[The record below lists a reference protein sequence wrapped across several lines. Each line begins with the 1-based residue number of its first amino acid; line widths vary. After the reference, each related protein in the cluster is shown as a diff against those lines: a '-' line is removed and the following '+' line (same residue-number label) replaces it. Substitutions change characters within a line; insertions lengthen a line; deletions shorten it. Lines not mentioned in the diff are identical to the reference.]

1 MKFEGAELLI
11 IFSSLIILMVLI
23 MMVLIYVGFLRKK
36 SEMILQ
42 EQEKELKFAQE
53 LALSQI
59 EMREQTLRYVGQ
71 ELHDDIGQ
79 KLSVAKLLNNKLSS
93 QLQLSE
99 REFLKEINDLLG
111 ECISD
116 IRNLSK
122 TFISHHI
129 EHIGLIE
136 SIEREVRRIKKL
148 DFITVNYI
156 HNVKE
161 INIDPKHSL
170 ILFRIIQECVNNVLK
185 HSRSKKLDIVLDDCI
200 KTLEIRII
208 DQGIGIP
215 ENPGEDGSGLR
226 NITNRAQV
234 INADFTIDSVKDQGT
249 EVKIVYPKI

>member
-1 MKFEGAELLI
+1 
-11 IFSSLIILMVLI
+11 MVLI

-215 ENPGEDGSGLR
+215 DNSGEDGSGLR

>member
-11 IFSSLIILMVLI
+11 IFSSLIILMVLS

-36 SEMILQ
+36 SQLILQ

-93 QLQLSE
+93 QLQNGD
-99 REFLKEINDLLG
+99 REFLREINELLG

-129 EHIGLIE
+129 EHVGLIE
-136 SIEREVRRIKKL
+136 SIEREVGRIRKL
-148 DFITVNYI
+148 DFMEVNYI

-161 INIDPKHSL
+161 IQIDPKHSL
-170 ILFRIIQECVNNVLK
+170 ILFRIIQECLNNVLK
-185 HSRSKKLDIVLDDCI
+185 HSRSKKLDIILDDCT
-200 KTLEIRII
+200 KTLEISII
-208 DQGIGIP
+208 DQGIGLP
-215 ENPGEDGSGLR
+215 ENTGKDGSGLS
-226 NITNRAQV
+226 NITNRAKV
-234 INADFTIDSVKDQGT
+234 INASFSIDSVKDKGT
-249 EVKIVYPKI
+249 EVKIVYPKN

>member
-136 SIEREVRRIKKL
+136 SIEREVRRIRKL

-215 ENPGEDGSGLR
+215 DNSGEDGSGLR

>member
-215 ENPGEDGSGLR
+215 KNSGEDGSGLR

>member
-11 IFSSLIILMVLI
+11 IFSSLIILMVLS
-23 MMVLIYVGFLRKK
+23 MMVLIYVGFVRKK
-36 SEMILQ
+36 AKMILK
-42 EQEKELKFAQE
+42 EQEKELHFAQE

-93 QLQLSE
+93 QLQME
-99 REFLKEINDLLG
+99 DREFLKEINELLG

-122 TFISHHI
+122 TFITHHI

-161 INIDPKHSL
+161 IHLDPKHSL
-170 ILFRIIQECVNNVLK
+170 ILFRIIQECLNNVLK
-185 HSRSKKLDIVLDDCI
+185 HSRSKKLDIVLDDCARS
-200 KTLEIRII
+200 LEIRII
-208 DQGIGIP
+208 DQGVGIP
-215 ENPGEDGSGLR
+215 DKPAADGSGLR
-226 NITNRAQV
+226 NITNRAKI
-234 INADFTIDSVKDQGT
+234 INANFSIKSVKDQGT
-249 EVKIVYPKI
+249 EVKIVYPKY

>member
-11 IFSSLIILMVLI
+11 IFSSLIILMVLS
-23 MMVLIYVGFLRKK
+23 MMVLIYVGFVRKK
-36 SEMILQ
+36 AKMILK
-42 EQEKELKFAQE
+42 EQEKELHFAQE

-93 QLQLSE
+93 QLQME
-99 REFLKEINDLLG
+99 DREFLKEINELLG

-122 TFISHHI
+122 TFITHHI

-161 INIDPKHSL
+161 IHLDPKHSL
-170 ILFRIIQECVNNVLK
+170 ILFRIIQECLNNVLK
-185 HSRSKKLDIVLDDCI
+185 HSRSKKLDIVLDDCARS
-200 KTLEIRII
+200 LEIRII

-215 ENPGEDGSGLR
+215 DKPAADGSGLR
-226 NITNRAQV
+226 NITNRAKI
-234 INADFTIDSVKDQGT
+234 INANFSIKSVKDQGT
-249 EVKIVYPKI
+249 EVKIVYPKY